1 MGTLMLPV
9 SGSDRDILG
18 TSIRPVGTEEGC
30 GEDGATA
37 TRAAGGEGAR
47 MIGGVGG
54 GVGNPLEDD
63 VEGLEEARRPDIR
76 LPAAHSKSSALSPG
90 LPAFHL

>member
-9 SGSDRDILG
+9 SGSDRDIVG
-18 TSIRPVGTEEGC
+18 TSMRPVDAGEGC

-37 TRAAGGEGAR
+37 TRVAGGAGAR

-54 GVGNPLEDD
+54 GVSNPLEDD

-76 LPAAHSKSSALSPG
+76 LPPAHSKSSALSPG